1 MPAASAMSS
10 TLVSSKPRV
19 VNSPIASALI
29 RARDEIGRRP
39 GAVRE
44 GLVSCCWG
52 VIENTPY
59 VTCFFVMVPPVDC
72 LSVRIVFAST
82 LAFVH

>member
-19 VNSPIASALI
+19 VNRPIASALI

-39 GAVRE
+39 GAGRC
-44 GLVSCCWG
+44 GLVSCCCV
-52 VIENTPY
+52 VIETTPY
-59 VTCFFVMVPPVDC
+59 VTCFFVLVSPSDC
-72 LSVRIVFAST
+72 LAVRIVFVLT
-82 LAFVH
+82 LAFLH